1 LGPEQSGLE
10 VGPAARRSTAMAV
23 YNPGIHLHLLDLGFE
38 YAHMPEDW
46 HDEGDA
52 ESGPY
57 LVGGPAY
64 DLYSHVAWDTE
75 IAVESNGDVHVMEH
89 APGTLAYIEGM
100 TGEVIEEA

>member
-1 LGPEQSGLE
+1 M
-10 VGPAARRSTAMAV
+10 TV
-23 YNPGIHLHLLDLGFE
+23 YNVGIHQHLLDLGFE

-75 IAVESNGDVHVMEH
+75 IAVDADGTVHVTEYS
-89 APGTLAYIEGM
+89 PGTMAYW
-100 TGEVIEEA
+100 EEMVDEAIAD